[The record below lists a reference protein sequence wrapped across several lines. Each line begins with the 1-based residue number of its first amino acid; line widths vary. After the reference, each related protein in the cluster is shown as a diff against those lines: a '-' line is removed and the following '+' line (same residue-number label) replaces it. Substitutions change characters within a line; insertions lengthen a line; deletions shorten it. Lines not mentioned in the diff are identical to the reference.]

1 MRASSTAAAT
11 KPTYSGQA
19 SLPQLPVP
27 PLEQTLSKYLKSTM
41 PLQASAE
48 SAAVTEAAV
57 DSALNGPDA
66 LLMKTLQER
75 LVKRATAEGRESWL
89 SDWWLSASYM
99 SYRDPVVPFSS
110 YFYLHKSVPK
120 TTSGITRS
128 AHLLKAM
135 MAFRHL
141 LVTEQLAP
149 EKTKTGYLCMEPYK
163 WMFNSC
169 RIPVAG
175 EDVSTSFDPAAHQ
188 HVIVV
193 RNGHFFAVDL
203 VNKMTGKELSV
214 AEIEVQLDR
223 IMNDSRTQKMA
234 SAPVGAFTAANR
246 DAWLKNRE
254 ALLSGPS
261 AEQNRKALE
270 KIESGIIVLALDS
283 GKPVTFNERGVAV
296 YGGDARNR
304 FFDKQQ
310 IVVSE
315 NGASGYIGEHSMMDG
330 SQTLRLNNFMVSA
343 LEAGKIELGGPSSG
357 SVLDDPEYLSFD
369 VNADLSNASNAA
381 GQDFASLMDEQDMSV
396 LDFTAY
402 GKEAIKQYKC
412 SPDAWAQMCIQL
424 AFYKMFGHPCATYE
438 AAQTR
443 KFKLGRTETIR
454 SCSLESLAF
463 CQAMQDTNT
472 TDAERYEKFQAA
484 VTQHVKNAKEAAEGA
499 GVDRHLF
506 GLKRLI
512 QQGEEPPALFRDP
525 MNAQSGTWILS
536 TSQISSEVFDAWGFG
551 EVTPKGF
558 GVAYA
563 IKNNALT
570 FTIMCLK
577 KVHSASRFTFFLN
590 EAGIELRAMHDRLN
604 QAKSASPKL

>member
-1 MRASSTAAAT
+1 
-11 KPTYSGQA
+11 
-19 SLPQLPVP
+19 
-27 PLEQTLSKYLKSTM
+27 M

-381 GQDFASLMDEQDMSV
+381 GQDLSLIHISE
-396 LDFTAY
+396 
-402 GKEAIKQYKC
+402 
-412 SPDAWAQMCIQL
+412 P
-424 AFYKMFGHPCATYE
+424 
-438 AAQTR
+438 TR
-443 KFKLGRTETIR
+443 P
-454 SCSLESLAF
+454 
-463 CQAMQDTNT
+463 
-472 TDAERYEKFQAA
+472 Y
-484 VTQHVKNAKEAAEGA
+484 
-499 GVDRHLF
+499 
-506 GLKRLI
+506 
-512 QQGEEPPALFRDP
+512 
-525 MNAQSGTWILS
+525 
-536 TSQISSEVFDAWGFG
+536 
-551 EVTPKGF
+551 
-558 GVAYA
+558 
-563 IKNNALT
+563 
-570 FTIMCLK
+570 
-577 KVHSASRFTFFLN
+577 
-590 EAGIELRAMHDRLN
+590 
-604 QAKSASPKL
+604 